1 MRDQRTSDRFIRR
14 QIIAAAILMLTI
26 SALAVAQQA
35 PRSSQLGK
43 IDFATSGSEKAQAFF
58 LRGVAALHSFWFEEA
73 LEAFQSAVKI
83 DPDFQM
89 AYWGEA
95 MSYNHPLWAE
105 QDFEAGKKAVAKIK
119 DTPRLSEKERGF
131 LGAVRLLYGEGN
143 KLERDKAY
151 SAAMGKMHQQY
162 PDDLEVASFYAL
174 SLLGTVR
181 PEDKGFRRQALAG
194 AISLEVFRKNP
205 DHPGAAHYIIHAF
218 DDPDHAILALP
229 AAYRYSEIAPEAH
242 HARHM
247 PSHIFLQLGMWPEA
261 AKSNESSWAT
271 SDAWVKRK
279 NLSISLRDYH
289 SLHWLLYVYC
299 QQGRYSKAEELLGIM
314 RKAMSES
321 SSDDKLRPNYYANNW
336 ATMAATFIVET
347 ERWDQ
352 LEKLLP
358 AGSSAID
365 SGADSHGAAPAAAS
379 QQSAVRQ
386 NQAAQILPIFTRGF
400 IAAVRGSGDA
410 EAAMVAL
417 KARSTPAPN
426 AGSYGSPARTMA
438 IRVQEIEAVLAA
450 TRGNYD
456 EAIAVM
462 KKATAMEEELGP
474 PSGPP
479 PLIKP
484 SHELFGEI
492 LLRAG
497 RPKEASQEFAASLLR
512 QPNRA
517 RSLIGAARAAA
528 KSGDAKTASDFYS
541 RFLRQWQQADSTNP
555 EIREAQDF
563 LRQARAQ

>member
-1 MRDQRTSDRFIRR
+1 
-14 QIIAAAILMLTI
+14 
-26 SALAVAQQA
+26 
-35 PRSSQLGK
+35 
-43 IDFATSGSEKAQAFF
+43 
-58 LRGVAALHSFWFEEA
+58 
-73 LEAFQSAVKI
+73 
-83 DPDFQM
+83 
-89 AYWGEA
+89 
-95 MSYNHPLWAE
+95 
-105 QDFEAGKKAVAKIK
+105 
-119 DTPRLSEKERGF
+119 
-131 LGAVRLLYGEGN
+131 
-143 KLERDKAY
+143 
-151 SAAMGKMHQQY
+151 
-162 PDDLEVASFYAL
+162 
-174 SLLGTVR
+174 
-181 PEDKGFRRQALAG
+181 
-194 AISLEVFRKNP
+194 
-205 DHPGAAHYIIHAF
+205 
-218 DDPDHAILALP
+218 
-229 AAYRYSEIAPEAH
+229 
-242 HARHM
+242 
-247 PSHIFLQLGMWPEA
+247 
-261 AKSNESSWAT
+261 
-271 SDAWVKRK
+271 
-279 NLSISLRDYH
+279 
-289 SLHWLLYVYC
+289 
-299 QQGRYSKAEELLGIM
+299 
-314 RKAMSES
+314 
-321 SSDDKLRPNYYANNW
+321 
-336 ATMAATFIVET
+336 
-347 ERWDQ
+347 
-352 LEKLLP
+352 
-358 AGSSAID
+358 
-365 SGADSHGAAPAAAS
+365 
-379 QQSAVRQ
+379 VRQ

-497 RPKEASQEFAASLLR
+497 RLKEASQEFAASLLR

-528 KSGDAKTASDFYS
+528 KGGDAKTASDFYS